1 MKKVAIISYSGKVGK
16 TSIAAHMLAPR
27 MNVRKIY
34 AIETSN
40 ETAASLGIEVEQ
52 ISGEKFG
59 YLYKQ
64 LLSLDNAIIDVGASN
79 IEDFLA
85 KMIKVEESHIEFDF
99 FVVPV
104 GPEPS
109 IQRECLKT
117 IQTLADIGI
126 PGNKIR
132 VVFNKVK
139 EDAEEEFSGIF
150 AYAKKTKN
158 CIANPDCAIDDDEA
172 FDMLAARK
180 MSIGAVVADKTDY
193 RGMLRELNAKE
204 GHEKEKAHYSDMHY
218 LRGCCIAVDR
228 NLQNTFDALFK

>member
-1 MKKVAIISYSGKVGK
+1 MSTRPQDEPAG
-16 TSIAAHMLAPR
+16 
-27 MNVRKIY
+27 
-34 AIETSN
+34 
-40 ETAASLGIEVEQ
+40 
-52 ISGEKFG
+52 
-59 YLYKQ
+59 
-64 LLSLDNAIIDVGASN
+64 VGAVSVMAQN
-79 IEDFLA
+79 YRAIQ
-85 KMIKVEESHIEFDF
+85 EFHNGCD
-99 FVVPV
+99 
-104 GPEPS
+104 G
-109 IQRECLKT
+109 L
-117 IQTLADIGI
+117 LIGI

-228 NLQNTFDALFK
+228 NLQNAFDALFK